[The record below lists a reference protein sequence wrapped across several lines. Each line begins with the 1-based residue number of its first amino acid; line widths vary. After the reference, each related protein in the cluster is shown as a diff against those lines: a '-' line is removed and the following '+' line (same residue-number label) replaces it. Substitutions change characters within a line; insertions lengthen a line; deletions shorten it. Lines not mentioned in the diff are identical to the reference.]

1 MTVYSHSRIE
11 TFYNCPLKFKF
22 NYIEKPKVPFHEGIE
37 AFMGSR
43 VHETLEHL
51 YKLVQHTKIP
61 FQQELIDYYKKK
73 WKENWNENIVITKEG
88 LDKENYFNLGIK
100 CIKNYY
106 KKNHPFD
113 DGLTIGIE
121 KRILIDLDGTGK
133 YKVQG
138 YIDRLV
144 EKELGHY
151 EIHDYKTVSNLPD
164 QIKAEEDRQLALYA
178 IGLEQEFGEVKDV
191 ELVWHY
197 VVFGRTARSKRT
209 KKQLIELKKET
220 ISRIKEIE
228 CCKNFKANPSVLC
241 GWCKY
246 QCICPE
252 FKHQKETEKL
262 PANKYLKEA
271 GVVLANKFIELK
283 NKETEIKT
291 ELSQVKEAVIV
302 FAKDKGYSVIEGSD
316 GKLSVKETES
326 IRLPKKGSKEYKKL
340 EFLLHKINVWN
351 ETSSPDQTKI
361 KEFLSK
367 KPNKQ
372 LENLLDKTEMTTVRI
387 GKKG

>member
-1 MTVYSHSRIE
+1 MTLYSHSRIE
-11 TFYNCPLKFKF
+11 SFFQCPLKFKF
-22 NYIEKPKVPFHEGIE
+22 QYIEKIKVPFHQSIE

-43 VHETLEHL
+43 VHETFEYL

-61 FQQELIDYYKKK
+61 LQQELIDFYKKK
-73 WKENWNENIVITKEG
+73 WKQNWNNNIVIVKQG
-88 LDKENYFNLGIK
+88 LTKENYFNLGIK

-106 KKNHPFD
+106 QKNHPFN

-138 YIDRLV
+138 FIDRLV
-144 EKELGHY
+144 EKKPGFF

-178 IGLEQEFGEVKDV
+178 IGLEQEFNEVNEV
-191 ELVWHY
+191 ELIWHF
-197 VVFGRTARSKRT
+197 VVFGKTAKSKRT
-209 KKQLIELKKET
+209 KQQLTELKKET

-228 CCKNFKANPSVLC
+228 SCNKFNSNPSILC
-241 GWCKY
+241 NWCKF

-252 FKHQKETEKL
+252 FKHQKETENL
-262 PANKYLKEA
+262 PANKYLNEA

-291 ELSQVKEAVIV
+291 ELSLVKEAVIA
-302 FAKDKGYSVIEGSD
+302 FAKEKNYSVIKGSN
-316 GKLSVKETES
+316 GKLSITQTKS
-326 IRLPKKGSKEYKKL
+326 LKLPKKDSKEYEKL
-340 EFLLHKINVWN
+340 ELLLQKINALN
-351 ETSSPDQTKI
+351 ETSSLDQTKI
-361 KEFLSK
+361 KEFLK
-367 KPNKQ
+367 KKENKQ
-372 LENLLDKTEMTTVRI
+372 IEKLLEENEMTTVRV
-387 GKKG
+387 GKK